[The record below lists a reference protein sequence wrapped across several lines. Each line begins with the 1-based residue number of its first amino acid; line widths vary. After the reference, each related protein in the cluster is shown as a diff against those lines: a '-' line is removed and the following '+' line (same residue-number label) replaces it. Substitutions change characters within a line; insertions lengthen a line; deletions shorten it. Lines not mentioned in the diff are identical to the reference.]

1 MTTKAS
7 TRAPLGLAI
16 LGTLA
21 AVAALILFGRLA
33 VFMADPTRTSFSFLP
48 SSQWEVRHSC
58 LTAYF
63 VAAKAVDETA
73 DIYDN
78 ALYSAPD
85 DDPKLPRKPLMMGPF
100 RVDVY
105 EYPPSFLFLP
115 RALLFVTHDFVR
127 YRLLWFFVMTGMV
140 LFAMVL
146 IARALGVPA
155 GRRALLLM
163 PLVWASLPMLSTVQ
177 KGNIQPVTIALSMLA
192 MLLFA
197 RRRNAAG
204 GLLLAYAVASKLY
217 PGLLVAYLIAARRWR
232 AVAWTAVFG
241 VALFAGSLL
250 DIGWAPYAAF
260 LHHLPGILSGEA
272 FPAFRNPMA
281 TALNL
286 SVPGLVLKLKLFG
299 VPGMGFPAARL
310 VGWIYTVLALW
321 PTVLLG
327 RRDLPAS
334 REPLAWLAVLILAT
348 LRSPFLPQSYGV
360 FPALWLL
367 TLIAATHAPSART
380 LSLTV
385 LVWAGLNA
393 FLPNDSGVDPRW
405 LALLITIPQLLTV
418 ALALWVLRERPSAD
432 PILKMPLGL
441 RASPAAP

>member
-1 MTTKAS
+1 
-7 TRAPLGLAI
+7 
-16 LGTLA
+16 
-21 AVAALILFGRLA
+21 
-33 VFMADPTRTSFSFLP
+33 
-48 SSQWEVRHSC
+48 
-58 LTAYF
+58 
-63 VAAKAVDETA
+63 
-73 DIYDN
+73 
-78 ALYSAPD
+78 
-85 DDPKLPRKPLMMGPF
+85 
-100 RVDVY
+100 
-105 EYPPSFLFLP
+105 
-115 RALLFVTHDFVR
+115 
-127 YRLLWFFVMTGMV
+127 
-140 LFAMVL
+140 
-146 IARALGVPA
+146 
-155 GRRALLLM
+155 
-163 PLVWASLPMLSTVQ
+163 MLSTVQ

-286 SVPGLVLKLKLFG
+286 SIPGLVFKLKLFG

-310 VGWIYTVLALW
+310 VGWIYTVIALW
-321 PTVLLG
+321 PTVLLA
-327 RRDLPAS
+327 RRDLPPS

-405 LALLITIPQLLTV
+405 LALLITVPQLLTV
-418 ALALWVLRERPSAD
+418 GLALWVLRERPRQQPVFKISLE
-432 PILKMPLGL
+432 PI
-441 RASPAAP
+441 ASPAAP